1 MIIFN
6 IIVMNIVEY
15 EKNFVIIL
23 NTKGT
28 IIRGEIM
35 NIEEIIVELNN
46 YTTHIDKEI
55 NKELYKT
62 TQHNIKDG
70 NIGVMINKLLDT
82 NEFEGYLYIKKKDK
96 IACPLMYKKIANEE
110 EADLYFEELNGLI
123 NNESIE
129 YIINECKTVK

>member
-28 IIRGEIM
+28 VIRGEIM

-62 TQHNIKDG
+62 TQLNIEDG

-82 NEFEGYLYIKKKDK
+82 NEFEGY
-96 IACPLMYKKIANEE
+96 
-110 EADLYFEELNGLI
+110 
-123 NNESIE
+123 
-129 YIINECKTVK
+129 

>member
-23 NTKGT
+23 NTKET
-28 IIRGEIM
+28 VIRGEIM

-55 NKELYKT
+55 NKKLYKT

-110 EADLYFEELNGLI
+110 EADLYFEELNSLI